1 MDQIEGTGNRV
12 KLIRRIGIFLIFLV
26 FLGLGRAIARGKYRD
41 LGLALYVIPVVRY
54 YYIEP
59 VPFPRLLGSYI
70 RSGSI
75 RGMLAS
81 LGDPYTRYLNKDE
94 YNELKTQTEGTYGGV
109 GFYTYFKDD
118 QITIMRPIKNTPAER
133 AGLRAGDRILAI
145 NGESTAGMALE
156 VAVAKIKG
164 PPGTKVTLTI
174 ERGESERRR
183 KETVELTRALILI
196 PSVEWQVEEDPVAGR
211 IGRVNILQFNEKTP
225 EDLRKALD
233 SLAGEEVSGLLLD
246 LRYNPGGLLTAAVE
260 TAGCFTGEK
269 PVVHVTQRGKKV
281 KTYSGP
287 SGKRWELPLVVM
299 VNEWSASGAEILAGA
314 LKDYGIGTLVG
325 RRTFGKGVVQDVIP
339 LANGGAVT
347 LTVAGYLTAGG
358 HSIHGTGI
366 EPNVIPEI
374 DENLQ
379 KAVEGGDI
387 EALEK
392 ADARTEEKAREVLRE
407 KILQARRAKR
417 AAWRGEETA
426 GWCREKA
433 AA

>member
-1 MDQIEGTGNRV
+1 
-12 KLIRRIGIFLIFLV
+12 
-26 FLGLGRAIARGKYRD
+26 
-41 LGLALYVIPVVRY
+41 
-54 YYIEP
+54 
-59 VPFPRLLGSYI
+59 
-70 RSGSI
+70 
-75 RGMLAS
+75 
-81 LGDPYTRYLNKDE
+81 
-94 YNELKTQTEGTYGGV
+94 
-109 GFYTYFKDD
+109 
-118 QITIMRPIKNTPAER
+118 MRPIKNTPAER

-314 LKDYGIGTLVG
+314 LKDYEIGTLVG

-417 AAWRGEETA
+417 AAWRGKKQQDGAGKRQRHRLYPGLSPGDRVKAGKPGTRGRKAGESPGFLLFLNLALLLIVGFAPVSPLPANPGAGQETA
-426 GWCREKA
+426 FPGYA
-433 AA
+433 AFAASCLLPGGEGGFRASLSHPPVAGRPSFLPAGTPPFPAGQTPGGFDLG